1 MRFGMRWGWCLRLL
15 RLSNA
20 AWAPA
25 SFGSARGLEF
35 NLDLIALIQGHRGS
49 STPDFCIDIDALRG
63 DSQVL
68 KVSAYGLSST
78 GGDRQRVVFPL
89 VREPVDHHRTIACGT
104 IPNGYQQVRQFY
116 SINIGKSGYG
126 SIHFP
131 AVLQSKTTC
140 VSVAWERNTNNAS
153 QCKGHTKQYCPRS

>member
-1 MRFGMRWGWCLRLL
+1 LL

-20 AWAPA
+20 AWASA
-25 SFGSARGLEF
+25 SFGPARGFEF
-35 NLDLIALIQGHRGS
+35 NLDLIALTQGHRRS
-49 STPDFCIDIDALRG
+49 STPDFGIDIDALRG
-63 DSQVL
+63 DAQVL
-68 KVSAYGLSST
+68 KVFAHGLSSMCR
-78 GGDRQRVVFPL
+78 DRRRVVFPL
-89 VREPVDHHRTIACGT
+89 VREPVDHHGTIACGT

-131 AVLQSKTTC
+131 AVLQSKTTG
-140 VSVAWERNTNNAS
+140 VSVAWERNANNAS